1 MNHLKNQSPKPKS
14 KSRVTVTQRTKVQP
28 YKFTDQRLMHSFE
41 VALSS
46 SNSIDTLLI
55 NLSEIVTD
63 QTDCLSLWV
72 CQRNENSEYRS
83 PHLLTNTDGEG
94 LWNVVEDHAQEM
106 IQRVS
111 KTRQICSSPI
121 RSATE
126 TSLIV
131 APMINEIGADSPIT
145 MMLIGLFSSES
156 QSVLRQQWMVGL
168 VSQTIARWIQH
179 RKIAH
184 QQVQTRSLNDAFGLA
199 NALDATKTIPEAAVV
214 VANHLR
220 KLSQSEQVAVSFCQ
234 SKNGTGTLMAIS
246 DVESVGLESESNK
259 IINHACNQA
268 IQSGT
273 VLRYP
278 AAENEHSPALLAL
291 EKYCKTNGIEGCIA
305 LPLVSPEE
313 KIIGSVVCG
322 ATAQQMNTES
332 YQLYLEKMVSLV
344 SGHVG
349 VVQRANRGMRD
360 VLRSRFGDFWKA
372 KLTRTLMLVTACCM
386 GAMFIPWPYRVACDC
401 EVQPVMRR
409 FIASPYDGILEKTYT
424 ESGELVTKDQIIA
437 HLDGRQLRI
446 ELSVLRAEFDGAKKK
461 RDSALAQGDIA
472 TSQIARSEMK
482 RHQSKMDIIQQQ
494 LKNLEVKSPIDGIVV
509 NGDLEKVEGAPL
521 EMGQTLFEIAPLDEM
536 VSEIGIPESEIQYV
550 KPGMT
555 VAIKLDAFPFRT
567 WEGTIKNIYP
577 RTEVLDDE
585 SVFIAQVKLPN
596 ELGEL
601 RPGMKGSAKI
611 TTELSPIGWNL
622 FHRPWESVRYWTIW

>member
-1 MNHLKNQSPKPKS
+1 
-14 KSRVTVTQRTKVQP
+14 
-28 YKFTDQRLMHSFE
+28 
-41 VALSS
+41 
-46 SNSIDTLLI
+46 
-55 NLSEIVTD
+55 
-63 QTDCLSLWV
+63 
-72 CQRNENSEYRS
+72 
-83 PHLLTNTDGEG
+83 
-94 LWNVVEDHAQEM
+94 
-106 IQRVS
+106 
-111 KTRQICSSPI
+111 
-121 RSATE
+121 
-126 TSLIV
+126 
-131 APMINEIGADSPIT
+131 
-145 MMLIGLFSSES
+145 
-156 QSVLRQQWMVGL
+156 
-168 VSQTIARWIQH
+168 
-179 RKIAH
+179 
-184 QQVQTRSLNDAFGLA
+184 
-199 NALDATKTIPEAAVV
+199 
-214 VANHLR
+214 
-220 KLSQSEQVAVSFCQ
+220 
-234 SKNGTGTLMAIS
+234 
-246 DVESVGLESESNK
+246 
-259 IINHACNQA
+259 
-268 IQSGT
+268 
-273 VLRYP
+273 
-278 AAENEHSPALLAL
+278 
-291 EKYCKTNGIEGCIA
+291 
-305 LPLVSPEE
+305 
-313 KIIGSVVCG
+313 
-322 ATAQQMNTES
+322 
-332 YQLYLEKMVSLV
+332 
-344 SGHVG
+344 
-349 VVQRANRGMRD
+349 
-360 VLRSRFGDFWKA
+360 
-372 KLTRTLMLVTACCM
+372 M